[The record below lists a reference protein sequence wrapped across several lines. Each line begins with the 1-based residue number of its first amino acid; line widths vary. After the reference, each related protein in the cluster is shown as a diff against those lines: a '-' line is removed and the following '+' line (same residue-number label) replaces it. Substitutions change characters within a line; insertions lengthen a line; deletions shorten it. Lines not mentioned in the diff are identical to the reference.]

1 VVLFATAMRPE
12 IHARLYEVSSRL
24 LLLLLR
30 MPGLSPTLTL
40 FSKVWLRHARLAGH
54 LARGSYDAIVDGG
67 ASIGEFA
74 ALARLACP
82 CTPLICVEPHPASA
96 ARLRQRGFSV
106 VEAALWNERGTATL
120 TQPAD
125 AVTSCS
131 LVATGDP
138 GRPTWSVA
146 TVRLDQLSLVGRQVL
161 VKLDLQGA
169 EPQALEGMGALWER
183 CAGLLLE
190 VSYGEQ
196 GTYEPLRALL
206 ASKGFREA
214 ATFNEL
220 ETENC
225 VVEADK
231 LWVRRDRDP
240 AGARG

>member
-1 VVLFATAMRPE
+1 MRTE
-12 IHARLYEVSSRL
+12 VHARLYELSSRL

-30 MPGLSPTLTL
+30 TPSLRDMLTRL
-40 FSKVWLRHARLAGH
+40 AKIWLRQARIAGH
-54 LARGSYDAIVDGG
+54 LARASYDAIVDGG

-82 CTPLICVEPHPASA
+82 RTPLVCVEPHPASA

-106 VEAALWNERGTATL
+106 IEAALWHARGSATL
-120 TQPAD
+120 TQPTD

-131 LVATGDP
+131 LLAP
-138 GRPTWSVA
+138 GASERPSWTVS
-146 TVRLDQLSLVGRQVL
+146 TVRLDQLSIPGARVL

-169 EPQALEGMGALWER
+169 EPQALEGMGELWQR

-196 GTYEPLRALL
+196 GSYEPLRALL
-206 ASKGFREA
+206 TAKGFFEA

-220 ETENC
+220 EAGEG
-225 VVEADK
+225 VIEADK
-231 LWVRRDRDP
+231 LWLRRDRHS
-240 AGARG
+240 ARTRR

>member
-1 VVLFATAMRPE
+1 MRTE
-12 IHARLYEVSSRL
+12 LHSRLYELSSRL

-30 MPGLSPTLTL
+30 MPGLPTALTRIA
-40 FSKVWLRHARLAGH
+40 KIWLRHARIARH

-74 ALARLACP
+74 ALARFACP
-82 CTPLICVEPHPASA
+82 RAPLVCVEPHPASA
-96 ARLRQRGFSV
+96 ARLRERGFSV
-106 VEAALWNERGTATL
+106 IEAALWNERGTATL

-131 LVATGDP
+131 LLAATAQE
-138 GRPTWSVA
+138 RPTWTVA
-146 TVRLDQLSLVGRQVL
+146 TVRLDQLSVPGTRVL

-169 EPQALEGMGALWER
+169 EPQALEGMGELWDR

-190 VSYGEQ
+190 VSYGER
-196 GTYEPLRALL
+196 GSYEPLRALL
-206 ASKGFREA
+206 ASKGFFEA

-220 ETENC
+220 ETDEG

-231 LWVRRDRDP
+231 LWLRRDRDA

>member
-1 VVLFATAMRPE
+1 MRTE
-12 IHARLYEVSSRL
+12 LHSRLYELSSRL

-30 MPGLSPTLTL
+30 MPGLPAALTRVA
-40 FSKVWLRHARLAGH
+40 KVWLRHARIARH
-54 LARGSYDAIVDGG
+54 LAHGSYDAIVDGG

-82 CTPLICVEPHPASA
+82 RTPLVCVEPHPASA
-96 ARLRQRGFSV
+96 ARLRERGFSV
-106 VEAALWNERGTATL
+106 IEAALWNERGTATL
-120 TQPAD
+120 AQPTG

-131 LVATGDP
+131 LVAAAARD
-138 GRPTWSVA
+138 RPTWTVA
-146 TVRLDQLSLVGRQVL
+146 TVRLDQLSVPGTRVL

-169 EPQALEGMGALWER
+169 EPHALEGMGELWDR

-190 VSYGEQ
+190 VGYGEH

-206 ASKGFREA
+206 AGKGFFEA

-220 ETENC
+220 ETDAG

-231 LWVRRDRDP
+231 LWLRRSPD
-240 AGARG
+240 AARARR